1 MHLKEIHSSRNRYDK
16 LERDFV
22 EKGLT
27 DEKTHIRIITMY
39 MRNNNNK
46 KIDVRIRINLLFI
59 FTNISL

>member
-1 MHLKEIHSSRNRYDK
+1 MTNWKEI
-16 LERDFV
+16 FV

-46 KIDVRIRINLLFI
+46 KIDVRIRINLFI
-59 FTNISL
+59 YIHQYKFIDEIR